1 MDIELRIE
9 KEAEMGGRKLESMVI
24 FAPNQNYIPYQFMQ
38 NLHQFQVTFE
48 SYLENNKFKKSPREL
63 YEPSNY
69 ILSLGGKRIRPAILL
84 AGHYL
89 FDDEVQNS
97 LPAAFAVELFHNFS
111 LVHDDI
117 MDAAPLRR
125 GQPTVHNKFGL
136 NSGILS
142 GDAMLVLAYESL
154 LQTESSQIVH
164 LIKLFNQ
171 MALQVCEGQQLDMNF
186 ETRQNVSIE
195 EYLRMIELKTA
206 VLVAVALEIGAL
218 IGGAKKEDAKL
229 LYEFGRNLGIAFQL
243 QDDIL
248 DAFGDPKKF
257 GKKTGGDIA
266 QNKKTYLYLK
276 VLEIAPTAM
285 AEKLKALYTSQSMD
299 EADKIR
305 AVLEIFEQLNIKK
318 LTEEKK
324 EEFWKYSIQALESVN
339 ALPGRKSMLE
349 KFASALMNRD
359 F

>member
-1 MDIELRIE
+1 MTKIECV
-9 KEAEMGGRKLESMVI
+9 VI
-24 FAPNQNYIPYQFMQ
+24 FAPNQNHIPYQFMQ
-38 NLHQFQVTFE
+38 NLHQFQVAFE
-48 SYLENNKFKKSPREL
+48 SYLKNNEFKNSPKEL

-69 ILSLGGKRIRPAILL
+69 ILSLGGKRLRPAILL

-89 FDDEVQNS
+89 FDDEVQKS

-111 LVHDDI
+111 LMHDDI

-125 GQPTVHNKFGL
+125 GQLTVHKKFGL

-154 LQTESSQIVH
+154 LQTESPQIVH
-164 LIKLFNQ
+164 LMKRFNQ
-171 MALQVCEGQQLDMNF
+171 MALQVCEGQQMDMNF
-186 ETRQNVSIE
+186 EKSQNVSIE

-206 VLVAVALEIGAL
+206 VLVAAALEIGAL
-218 IGGAKKEDAKL
+218 IGGARKEDAEA

-276 VLEIAPTAM
+276 ALEIAPTAM
-285 AEKLKALYTSQSMD
+285 ADKLKALYTSQSMG
-299 EADKIR
+299 EADKIS

-318 LTEEKK
+318 LTAEKK
-324 EEFWKYSIQALESVN
+324 EEFWKYSIQALVSAN
-339 ALPGRKSMLE
+339 TLSGRKAMLE
-349 KFASALMNRD
+349 KFAADLMNRD